1 MALAKRHAEGYMA
14 AKFGDPRWIDPGY
27 ALLEEVARS
36 AGHVAFL
43 ERKVNDL
50 EESELVWNHVMKAVE
65 TKSGGGESGDY
76 ELQREEHKAEI
87 SQWWEL
93 YERER
98 KHLATV
104 SAAALKAGVEER
116 RLRLA
121 ERAAD
126 ALGDMLGQLLG
137 DFGLDQNDPRV
148 REIVS
153 NRLGQLLASDWMGGS
168 DADEAVSTA
177 RDAAHALPPG
187 ITDVAPVQF

>member
-1 MALAKRHAEGYMA
+1 MEH
-14 AKFGDPRWIDPGY
+14 KFGDPRWIDPGY

-36 AGHVAFL
+36 AGHVHFL
-43 ERKVNDL
+43 ERRVNEL
-50 EESELVWNHVMKAVE
+50 EESELVWNEVMKAVE

-76 ELQREEHKAEI
+76 ELQRTEHKAEI

-126 ALGDMLGQLLG
+126 ALDDMLGMLLG
-137 DFGLDQNDPRV
+137 DLGHDPHDPRIRDLV
-148 REIVS
+148 N
-153 NRLGQLLASDWMGGS
+153 NRLGELLSSDWMGAPG
-168 DADEAVSTA
+168 ADEVPERLAIEA
-177 RDAAHALPPG
+177 PAAK
-187 ITDVAPVQF
+187 PVQF